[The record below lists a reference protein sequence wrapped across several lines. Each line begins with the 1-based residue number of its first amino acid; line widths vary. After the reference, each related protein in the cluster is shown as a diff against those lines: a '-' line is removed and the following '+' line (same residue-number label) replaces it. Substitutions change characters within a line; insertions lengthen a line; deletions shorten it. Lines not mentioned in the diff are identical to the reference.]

1 MSLIPDWAP
10 NLHPLVIH
18 FPIVLIIT
26 AFVCDLAAV
35 GLSRPVWLG
44 DAALGLYGAAAATAG
59 LAYWSGL
66 DAGADVLMR
75 GVAHIIVQ
83 EHQRWALST
92 TAYFGLFTAARI
104 AARPR
109 ARRAGMIGA
118 LLCLGGG
125 ALGIF
130 LVQQTAERG
139 ARLVYEHGVGVIA
152 APWSR

>member
-1 MSLIPDWAP
+1 MFLIPDWAP

-44 DAALGLYGAAAATAG
+44 DAALGLYGAGVASAVV
-59 LAYWSGL
+59 AYWSGL
-66 DAGADVLMR
+66 DAGADVLMS
-75 GVAHIIVQ
+75 GAAYITVQ
-83 EHQRWALST
+83 EHQRWALGT
-92 TAYFGLFTAARI
+92 MAYCGLFTAARL
-104 AARPR
+104 AARLR
-109 ARRAGMIGA
+109 ARRPGRVGT
-118 LLCLGGG
+118 LLFLAGG
-125 ALGIF
+125 AFGVLF
-130 LVQQTAERG
+130 LQQTAERG

>member
-26 AFVCDLAAV
+26 AFVCDLAAA
-35 GLSRPVWLG
+35 GLSRPVWLA
-44 DAALGLYGAAAATAG
+44 DAALGLYGAAAVSAG
-59 LAYWSGL
+59 VAYWSGL

-75 GVAHIIVQ
+75 GAAHIIVQ

-104 AARPR
+104 AARSR
-109 ARRAGMIGA
+109 ARRAGLVGA
-118 LLCLGGG
+118 LLCLAGG